1 MLDNFEVL
9 KFTGNRLEI
18 LILWL
23 QYYSDTF
30 IWISWKEYSWTIESW
45 EQTQV
50 LSYLG
55 KQITNFEH
63 FSLPIDFVQV

>member
-1 MLDNFEVL
+1 MEYGLPWSTPLCLCHVLSVFILKIGNKQRMLMLDNFEVL

-30 IWISWKEYSWTIESW
+30 IWISWKE
-45 EQTQV
+45 
-50 LSYLG
+50 
-55 KQITNFEH
+55 
-63 FSLPIDFVQV
+63 